1 MRLTTN
7 DKLIERQA
15 KIARYATFGGL
26 AVLLASLVTSF
37 TGNFPI
43 IVAYGLL
50 VVGFVLAYVGA
61 MLANKWIK
69 EPRADVALAKALKGF
84 DNKYHLYNYFLPANH
99 VLLAPTG
106 LIILKVKSNDGNIAV
121 QGDKWQS
128 PFRWSRLF
136 GGMGREPLGNPASDL
151 RADIEKLRKLLTDK
165 VENAGMIPIDGYVVF
180 TDPKVNL
187 TVENPP
193 VPIIAVEDL
202 KDTLRKS
209 KRGPML
215 PPKLLD
221 DLQATLDKE
230 AEAKSGS

>member
-7 DKLIERQA
+7 DKLIERQS

-50 VVGFVLAYVGA
+50 LVGFLLAYVGA
-61 MLANKWIK
+61 LLANKWIK

-84 DNKYHLYNYFLPANH
+84 DNKYHLYNYTLPANH

-106 LIILKVKSNDGNIAV
+106 LVLFKVKSNDGNITVHA
-121 QGDKWQS
+121 DKWTS

-136 GGMGREPLGNPASDL
+136 GGMGQEPLGNPAADL
-151 RADIEKLRKLLTDK
+151 RADIEKIRKLLADK
-165 VENAGMIPIDGYVVF
+165 VENAAIVPVDGYVVF
-180 TDPKVNL
+180 TDPRASL
-187 TVENPP
+187 TVDNAP
-193 VPIIAVEDL
+193 VPVVTVDDL
-202 KDTLRKS
+202 KDVLRKS
-209 KRGPML
+209 KRGPVL
-215 PPKLLD
+215 APKLLEGV
-221 DLQATLDKE
+221 QKTLDEE
-230 AEAKSGS
+230 AATKGGA

>member
-1 MRLTTN
+1 MRLSTN
-7 DKLIERQA
+7 DKLIERQS

-69 EPRADVALAKALKGF
+69 EPRADAALAKALKGF
-84 DNKYHLYNYFLPANH
+84 DNKYHLYNYLLPANH
-99 VLLAPTG
+99 VLLAPSG
-106 LIILKVKSNDGNIAV
+106 LILFKVKPNDGNIAV
-121 QGDKWQS
+121 QGAKWQT

-136 GGMGREPLGNPASDL
+136 GGMGQEPLGDPAADL
-151 RADIEKLRKLLTDK
+151 RADIEKIRKLLVDK
-165 VENAGMIPIDGYVVF
+165 VENAGMVPIDGYVVF
-180 TDPKVNL
+180 TDPKANL
-187 TVENPP
+187 TVDNPP
-193 VPIIAVEDL
+193 VPVVTVQDL

-221 DLQATLDKE
+221 DLQKALDEE
-230 AEAKSGS
+230 AEAKNGS